1 MELSELIYIELFW
14 NITSFINLGA
24 AWSLISSSTFSG
36 SSSLCH
42 LYYCILMGVYGEC
55 LQVFW
60 ALFIIFNP
68 FVFCS
73 SDWIVST
80 NLSSWNFF
88 LFFLFKS
95 AIGPF
100 WWSVNLSYCTFH
112 LKNFM
117 VLPFHKFFL
126 FLIWPICYAGIV
138 MSAFSI
144 SIKFSYPWAC

>member
-1 MELSELIYIELFW
+1 MDLSELIYIELFL
-14 NITSFINLGA
+14 NITSFINLGT

-88 LFFLFKS
+88 CSFCLNLLLGPSGEVLTWVTVLFISRILWYYLF
-95 AIGPF
+95 INFPF
-100 WWSVNLSYCTFH
+100 S
-112 LKNFM
+112 
-117 VLPFHKFFL
+117 
-126 FLIWPICYAGIV
+126 
-138 MSAFSI
+138 
-144 SIKFSYPWAC
+144 